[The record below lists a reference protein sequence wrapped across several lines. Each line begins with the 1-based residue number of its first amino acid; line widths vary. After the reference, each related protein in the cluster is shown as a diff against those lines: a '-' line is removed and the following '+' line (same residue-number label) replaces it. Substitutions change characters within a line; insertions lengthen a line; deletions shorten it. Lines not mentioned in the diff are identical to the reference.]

1 MRLSL
6 IGSIRLLS
14 INSLLELRN
23 DFRFIGIEEF
33 VRIVFVV
40 QKPIEHEFEVF
51 KESKLL
57 LFLDIKLEDEP
68 KILDK
73 K

>member
-33 VRIVFVV
+33 MRIVFVV
-40 QKPIEHEFEVF
+40 QKPIEHELEVL
-51 KESKLL
+51 KESKL
-57 LFLDIKLEDEP
+57 FLDIELEDEP
-68 KILDK
+68 KILHK